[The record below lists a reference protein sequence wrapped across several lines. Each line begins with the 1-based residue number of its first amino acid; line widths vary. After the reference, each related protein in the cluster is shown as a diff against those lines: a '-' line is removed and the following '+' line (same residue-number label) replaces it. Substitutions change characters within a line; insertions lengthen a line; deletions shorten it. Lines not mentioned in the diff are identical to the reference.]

1 MGEQALEVYLD
12 CIMKLITI
20 LCISLFITL
29 TAQAQCP
36 DTARYELIKNMP
48 TYYEQMKAQL
58 TWPLAWRHCSELSFN
73 DWRAK
78 ARQKLDSCLLPVPP
92 APATY
97 DMQVMAREQRQGYQ
111 ALKITFNLTAWS
123 RIPAYLL
130 IPDGEGPF
138 PAIVMLHDH
147 GAHFTIG
154 KEKMIRPFGVSAE
167 VIKDADEWV
176 VKCYDGQYVGDYYA
190 AHGYVV
196 LAIDALFWNERGRK
210 EGADYDGQQ
219 AFASNLMQMGMN
231 WAGVMTY
238 DDLRSVEFLASLPQ
252 VDKECIGALG
262 FSMGAHR
269 AWMLAALTDLV
280 KASAAVCWMNTT
292 EYLMTLTNNQNR
304 GGSAYAMLVPGLRLW
319 MDYPDVAS
327 IACPKPMLF
336 FNGSRDK
343 LFPLTG
349 AQDAYRILREV
360 WEGQGAGDRLVTK
373 IWDSSHFFSKAMQKE
388 TLEFFGR
395 QF

>member
-1 MGEQALEVYLD
+1 MSRLFPLYICLQIAL
-12 CIMKLITI
+12 
-20 LCISLFITL
+20 S
-29 TAQAQCP
+29 AQAQRS

-48 TYYEQMKAQL
+48 VYYEQMKAQL
-58 TWPLAWRHCSELSFN
+58 TWPLAWRHCPELSFN

-97 DMQVMAREQRQGYQ
+97 DMQVMTREQRQGYQ

-147 GAHFTIG
+147 GAHFSVG
-154 KEKMIRPFGVSAE
+154 KEKMIRPFGVSTE
-167 VIKDADEWV
+167 VIKDADEWA

-238 DDLRSVEFLASLPQ
+238 DDLRSV
-252 VDKECIGALG
+252 
-262 FSMGAHR
+262 
-269 AWMLAALTDLV
+269 
-280 KASAAVCWMNTT
+280 
-292 EYLMTLTNNQNR
+292 
-304 GGSAYAMLVPGLRLW
+304 
-319 MDYPDVAS
+319 
-327 IACPKPMLF
+327 
-336 FNGSRDK
+336 
-343 LFPLTG
+343 
-349 AQDAYRILREV
+349 
-360 WEGQGAGDRLVTK
+360 
-373 IWDSSHFFSKAMQKE
+373 
-388 TLEFFGR
+388 
-395 QF
+395 

>member
-1 MGEQALEVYLD
+1 
-12 CIMKLITI
+12 MKRLFLIYICFQTVLTI
-20 LCISLFITL
+20 
-29 TAQAQCP
+29 QAQRP

-48 TYYEQMKAQL
+48 VYYEQMKAQL
-58 TWPLAWRHCSELSFN
+58 TWPLAWRHCSGLSFS
-73 DWRAK
+73 DWRTK

-92 APATY
+92 APTAY
-97 DMQVMAREQRQGYQ
+97 DMQVIASEQREGYQ
-111 ALKITFNLTAWS
+111 ALKITFNLTEWS

-130 IPDGEGPF
+130 IPEGEGPF

-154 KEKMIRPFGVSAE
+154 KEKMVRPFGVNVE
-167 VIKDADEWV
+167 VIKDADESTA
-176 VKCYDGQYVGDYYA
+176 KCYDGQYAGDYYA
-190 AHGYVV
+190 AHGYIV
-196 LAIDALFWNERGRK
+196 LSIDALFWNERGRK

-231 WAGVMTY
+231 WAGIMTY

-252 VDKECIGALG
+252 VDKERIGALG

-269 AWMLAALTDLV
+269 AWMLTALTDLV
-280 KASAAVCWMNTT
+280 KVGAAVCWMNTT

-349 AQDAYRILREV
+349 VQNAYRILREV
-360 WEGQGAGDRLVTK
+360 WDSQGAGDSLVTK
-373 IWDSSHFFSKAMQKE
+373 IWDSPHFFSKAMQAE
-388 TLEFFGR
+388 TLKFFER
-395 QF
+395 HL